1 MKSLSEVCPATPAG
15 FVHYSASQTNG
26 ISGFQNQRSRWV
38 EKNKALFDK
47 DRCYV
52 WTQPRGNGD
61 ITHPTSHKRY
71 IHLIPA
77 GFRGIYECWYISSI
91 RSISHR

>member
-1 MKSLSEVCPATPAG
+1 M
-15 FVHYSASQTNG
+15 
-26 ISGFQNQRSRWV
+26 

-52 WTQPRGNGD
+52 WTQPRGNGGIAHP
-61 ITHPTSHKRY
+61 ITHEFY

-77 GFRGIYECWYISSI
+77 GIRGICEC
-91 RSISHR
+91 